1 MEQRVIN
8 VENVL
13 ILGSAGMAGHVISE
27 YLSQFDEYHVINCAR
42 HSSSAGT
49 IILDVMDF
57 SAVKKVLAET
67 NPTIVINCVGL
78 LIEASKKRFD
88 EAILI
93 NSYFPHFLTR
103 IGKEQNFRLIHLSTD
118 CIFSG
123 KRGNYTES
131 DTCDS
136 NEPYAR
142 TRALGEI
149 NCAEHLTIRTSFIGP
164 EPKSSGTGL
173 FNWFMH
179 QSGTIKGFSRAYWSG
194 VTTIEVSRFIHAAIK
209 GRLTGLYQLTAPKK
223 INKYDLLMLFKQI
236 WQREDIQIEPFDG
249 YFSDK
254 SMISTRTDF
263 QWQLPEYPDMFAAM
277 KQWMDERP
285 ALYGH
290 YDE

>member
-1 MEQRVIN
+1 M
-8 VENVL
+8 ENVL

-27 YLSQFDEYHVINCAR
+27 YLLQLDEYHVVNCAR

-49 IILDVMDF
+49 IILDVTDF
-57 SAVKKVLAET
+57 SAVKRALAET
-67 NPTIVINCVGL
+67 KPAFVINCVGL
-78 LIEASKKRFD
+78 LIEASKKRID

-93 NSYFPHFLTR
+93 NSYFPHFLAR
-103 IGKEQNFRLIHLSTD
+103 LGKEQNFRLIHLSTD

-131 DTCDS
+131 DICDS

-149 NCAEHLTIRTSFIGP
+149 NSCDHLTIRTSFIGP
-164 EPKSSGTGL
+164 ELKSAGTGL

-194 VTTIEVSRFIHAAIK
+194 VTTIELSKFIHAAIK
-209 GRLTGLYQLTAPKK
+209 GRLGGLYQLTAPKK
-223 INKYDLLMLFKQI
+223 INKYDLLTLLKQI
-236 WQREDIQIEPFDG
+236 WQREDIQIEQFDG

-254 SMISTRTDF
+254 SMISTRADF
-263 QWQLPEYPDMFAAM
+263 PWQLPEYPDMFAAM
-277 KQWMDERP
+277 KQWMDEHP
-285 ALYGH
+285 ALYKRYH
-290 YDE
+290 ASKQIAS

>member
-1 MEQRVIN
+1 MIT
-8 VENVL
+8 VL
-13 ILGSAGMAGHVISE
+13 ILGSAGMAGHVISK
-27 YLSQFDEYHVINCAR
+27 YLSQFKEYHVINCAR
-42 HSSSAGT
+42 NSSSAGT
-49 IILDVMDF
+49 IILDVTDF
-57 SAVKKVLAET
+57 STVQK
-67 NPTIVINCVGL
+67 TIIEAKPGFVINCVGL

-88 EAILI
+88 EAVLI
-93 NSYFPHFLTR
+93 NSYFPHFLAR

-149 NCAEHLTIRTSFIGP
+149 NSADHLTIRTSFIGP
-164 EPKSSGTGL
+164 ELKPGGTGL

-179 QSGTIKGFSRAYWSG
+179 QSGVIKGYSRAYWSG
-194 VTTIEVSRFIHAAIK
+194 VTTIELSKFIHAAIK
-209 GRLTGLYQLTAPKK
+209 GNLTGLYQLTAPGK
-223 INKYDLLMLFKQI
+223 ISKYDLLMLFKRI
-236 WQREDIQIEPFDG
+236 WQREDVQIEPFDG

-263 QWQLPEYPDMFAAM
+263 PWRLPAYPDMFAAM
-277 KQWMDERP
+277 KQWMDEHP
-285 ALYGH
+285 ALYRH
-290 YDE
+290 YA

>member
-1 MEQRVIN
+1 MA
-8 VENVL
+8 NVL

-27 YLSQFDEYHVINCAR
+27 YLSQLDEYQVINCAR

-49 IILDVMDF
+49 LILDVTDF
-57 SAVKKVLAET
+57 SAVKRVLAET
-67 NPTIVINCVGL
+67 KPDFVINCVGL

-88 EAILI
+88 EAVLI
-93 NSYFPHFLTR
+93 NSYFPHLLAR
-103 IGKEQNFRLIHLSTD
+103 LGREQNFRLIHLSTD

-149 NCAEHLTIRTSFIGP
+149 NSGNHLTIRTSFIGP
-164 EPKSSGTGL
+164 ELKSEGTGL

-179 QSGTIKGFSRAYWSG
+179 QSGTIKGFSTAYWSG
-194 VTTIEVSRFIHAAIK
+194 VTTIELAKFLHAAIK
-209 GRLTGLYQLTAPKK
+209 GRLAGLYQLTVPKK

-236 WQREDIQIEPFDG
+236 WQRADIQIELFDG
-249 YFSDK
+249 YSSDK
-254 SMISTRTDF
+254 SMINTRTDF

-277 KQWMDERP
+277 KQWMDARP
-285 ALYGH
+285 ALYRH
-290 YDE
+290 YAE

>member
-1 MEQRVIN
+1 MKN
-8 VENVL
+8 AL
-13 ILGSAGMAGHVISE
+13 ILGSEGMAGHVISE

-42 HSSSAGT
+42 RSSSAGT

-57 SAVKKVLAET
+57 SVVKKVLTET
-67 NPTIVINCVGL
+67 NPAIVINCVGL

-123 KRGNYTES
+123 KRGNYAES

-142 TRALGEI
+142 TKALGEI
-149 NCAEHLTIRTSFIGP
+149 NSVDHLTIRTSIIGP
-164 EPKSSGTGL
+164 ELKSEGTGL
-173 FNWFMH
+173 FNWLMH
-179 QSGTIKGFSRAYWSG
+179 QSGTIRGYSKAYWSG
-194 VTTIEVSRFIHAAIK
+194 VTTIELSRFIHAAIK
-209 GRLTGLYQLTAPKK
+209 GRLTGLFQLTAPKK

-236 WQREDIQIEPFDG
+236 WQRENIQIEPFDD

-277 KQWMDERP
+277 KKWMDKRP
-285 ALYGH
+285 ALYRH
-290 YDE
+290 YDA